1 MDNLVFGLA
10 SATEWLVGV
19 VPFTK
24 RGHRRGEASLG
35 MRPMTGHGAYKT
47 TTWTC

>member
-10 SATEWLVGV
+10 SATEWLVGI

-24 RGHRRGEASLG
+24 RGHRREASLG